1 MNAIETIQLTKF
13 YGRHR
18 GVENLDLEVKEGE
31 IFGFVGPNGAGK
43 STTIRTIVGLILPTS
58 GSARVFDRDVVREGK
73 EIRRQI
79 GYLPSEV
86 EYYDGMRVRELLE
99 YSQRFYNQQGDGRL
113 LELAE
118 MLDLDLT
125 REISDLSHGN
135 KKKVALV
142 QALLHHPRLI
152 ILDEPTDGLDPL
164 IQTRLYHLLRQEN
177 EKGAT
182 IFFSSHVLSEVE
194 RLCRRVAI
202 IRAGTLAAV
211 EEIGALKRKRV
222 SRVCAEFSS
231 PFPPDQLSLPGVVSL
246 QTDDRK
252 AQFLYSGEMAP
263 LLQRL
268 AEMAVDRLTVEEP
281 SLEEVFMHYY
291 EGER

>member
-1 MNAIETIQLTKF
+1 MNAIETIGLTKF

-18 GVENLDLEVKEGE
+18 GVENLDLEVREGE

-43 STTIRTIVGLILPTS
+43 STTIRTLVGLILPTS
-58 GSARVFDRDVVREGK
+58 GSARVFGRDVVREGK

-99 YSQRFYNQQGDGRL
+99 YSQRFYNREGNGRL

-211 EEIGALKRKRV
+211 EEIGALQRKRV

-231 PFPPDQLSLPGVVSL
+231 PFPSDQLSLPGVVSL